1 MKIRKIKMGSTI
13 EEMDVLRKKGGMM
26 AVMKTK
32 NVATNLSI
40 AS

>member
-1 MKIRKIKMGSTI
+1 MKIRKIKMGSPI
-13 EEMDVLRKKGGMM
+13 GEMDMLRRKFEMM
-26 AVMKTK
+26 AVIKTK

>member
-1 MKIRKIKMGSTI
+1 MKIRKIKMGSPI
-13 EEMDVLRKKGGMM
+13 GEMDILRREDGMM
-26 AVMKTK
+26 AVIKTK